1 MPTYVSLFNWTDQGI
16 RNVRDTVQRYERSQE
31 LQDKHGV
38 RLEQIY
44 WTLGPYD
51 IVSIAQAADEESISA
66 FLLELASAGNLKTT
80 TLRAYDRDEMSG
92 ILERSDE
99 EYGTWGRGYRALTPP
114 PFYSSPYSRAA

>member
-16 RNVRDTVQRYERSQE
+16 RNVRDTVQRAERSQD

-51 IVSIAQAADEESISA
+51 IVSIAAAANEESISA
-66 FLLELASAGNLKTT
+66 FLLELASAGNLRTI
-80 TLRAYDRDEMSG
+80 TLRAYDRDEMSR
-92 ILERSDE
+92 ILDRL
-99 EYGTWGRGYRALTPP
+99 G
-114 PFYSSPYSRAA
+114 

>member
-1 MPTYVSLFNWTDQGI
+1 MGRRQSRLGEYQSAGESGRKEDKPDMPTYVSLFNWTDQGI
-16 RNVRDTVQRYERSQE
+16 RNVRDTIQRAERSQE

-44 WTLGPYD
+44 WTVGPYD

-66 FLLELASAGNLKTT
+66 FMLELASAGNLKTT

-92 ILERSDE
+92 ILERL
-99 EYGTWGRGYRALTPP
+99 G
-114 PFYSSPYSRAA
+114 

>member
-1 MPTYVSLFNWTDQGI
+1 MSETRLGSGRKEDKPDMPTYVSLFNWTDQGI

-38 RLEQIY
+38 RLEQVY
-44 WTLGPYD
+44 WTVGPYD

-92 ILERSDE
+92 VLERL
-99 EYGTWGRGYRALTPP
+99 G
-114 PFYSSPYSRAA
+114 